1 MANYNYVP
9 SEQVKLQQRM
19 AEELMNTPMRQG
31 LRGGQPTDWGRGLA
45 HMLRQWQGGKQLREA
60 KEQAEFNT
68 DLRQKEVAELIR
80 GTEMQAGMGD
90 RMQQLGSN
98 LPQQGGTGQ
107 MPSGDSLA
115 SDMGEFQMAVNP
127 KTPEIQDLM
136 LAQKL
141 KQTERDEGR
150 DYDAKLLREKQRN
163 DQLVAAQLQ
172 QNELDQIAAKP
183 TNLSP
188 QQQSYDSEGN
198 LISENPNQYSGS
210 GGLGGYQGVE
220 PKAWKLYVKITGKD
234 TVDTPEDSALLYR
247 LANNVKVG
255 DTGPRHEEINLP
267 SFEQYHSGQGQ
278 IEQTFSPT
286 ERQKFDFGQPT
297 QYTPTGNAR
306 RLGVDKALSPEQE
319 LDYLAEKV
327 MQEATIKKEA
337 DIAKNT
343 ANAAID
349 DLIKVQMPKAKSNVT
364 ILRSIGNAR
373 KLLDEGI
380 RTGSFANLRQDFG
393 RMINTIGFSYNE
405 DATTNTDTFIAEAG
419 TRVGQVINAF
429 GSGTGL
435 SDEDREYAEK
445 MSAGKIAVTKESL
458 YKILEIHEKAAR
470 IEIEQYNK
478 RAGAIKDSPYPLTV
492 ELPPMTGGQDI
503 DSLLNLY

>member
-45 HMLRQWQGGKQLREA
+45 HMLRLWQGGKQLREA
-60 KEQAEFNT
+60 KDQQKFNT
-68 DLRQKEVAELIR
+68 GETTADMAQLLKNQQIPQLNAEMEAA
-80 GTEMQAGMGD
+80 GQAGPPQAPNTNFRTPEGIQMG
-90 RMQQLGSN
+90 MAQQLR
-98 LPQQGGTGQ
+98 
-107 MPSGDSLA
+107 A
-115 SDMGEFQMAVNP
+115 SER
-127 KTPEIQDLM
+127 EQDQAWKM
-136 LAQKL
+136 
-141 KQTERDEGR
+141 E
-150 DYDAKLLREKQRN
+150 
-163 DQLVAAQLQ
+163 
-172 QNELDQIAAKP
+172 QIAKR
-183 TNLSP
+183 N
-188 QQQSYDSEGN
+188 EGYG
-198 LISENPNQYSGS
+198 Q
-210 GGLGGYQGVE
+210 YQGVT
-220 PKAWKLYVKITGKD
+220 PKEIQIFQAMTGKEK
-234 TVDTPEDSALLYR
+234 PETADDATLLYR
-247 LANNVKVG
+247 ITKNVKVR
-255 DTGPRHEEINLP
+255 DTGLRHEEVDLP
-267 SFEQYHSGQGQ
+267 TFDNYFPGQGQ

-297 QYTPTGNAR
+297 QYTPTGNSQ
-306 RLGVDKALSPEQE
+306 RLGVDKTLKPEQD
-319 LDYLAEKV
+319 LGYLAELAA
-327 MQEATIKKEA
+327 QEATIKKEA

-393 RMINTIGFSYNE
+393 RMINTVGFSYNE

-419 TRVGQVINAF
+419 TRVGQVITAF

-478 RAGAIKDSPYPLTV
+478 RAGAIKDSPYLLTV